1 MLWKEEFFAALG
13 KAACILHR
21 RENTMERQKTKL
33 GARILSKSELN
44 AILPNAES
52 VYEQIEVFRSNIPDG
67 SGETEQKTN
76 NIGIMGSRGTGKTSI
91 LLTFHENLKQKSLN
105 YRNEKKDGKSKNG
118 DIILPIIVPENMS
131 SGTTLM
137 DVVLGMLKPVVE
149 ERKEIKTAGSG
160 DCIYSGRDSLEKQY
174 NELIKQYCYIKKDY
188 RNILIQ
194 QFTTEQ
200 NYVDKTKEVFNS
212 DSEFIKL
219 FDQFVT
225 RLLRNEEKPDE
236 NAMIF
241 LFIDDIDLSADRS
254 MDVVR
259 TLLSYLSHPRIV
271 TFISGDIEIFE
282 EALTLE
288 FLRQEKALDSNVFN
302 TAFYSVSGDQG
313 DSRLLERKKN
323 LAYEYLKKIIPPV
336 YRRTVKYWSLE
347 ERGNYRI
354 SEGEGREQKSLVELL
369 VEVSKER
376 LEKSY
381 FVYSED
387 GVQKNLSLAFHMLD
401 ETSRGLNNVYN
412 VLQELC
418 GWETEERNAEEN
430 KEDLLLWRL
439 IETVVDS
446 KAMYAEHKTRLFK
459 DIVVLG
465 QGRVQIHFENAYKW
479 LYKQGADASS
489 KDRFAIFFL
498 VDFAAG
504 LFSREKQDSDIYRQL
519 KNKVIQ
525 EYLSDE
531 AIDGRIASKRYLIPL
546 GEEQKSKDKNFN
558 PIQLVLRSL
567 LEQGDFIFVLHL
579 IRYLGREEIYNILIK
594 DEGKQYSEREAAYKV
609 AGALTKAVW
618 AMNETEEDRRNYLA
632 QLYLRMR
639 DTMLSLFN
647 MLSLDPKIIYGR
659 QLADNVNI
667 TAGGK
672 LYVNESQYGPAEANY
687 WNVESLIVE
696 SGSIQ
701 PNYAKRN
708 LLWAEYENR
717 NLRYWIYYKRCLRE
731 STGEQYDIFGRL
743 NSNMALSMTKTAMN
757 LMQEAMDQYKVKK
770 LGEVDY
776 DALLTEKDDE
786 NRQER
791 QRRHERQVIKQI
803 DEDGLWNTPY
813 VKDKVF
819 PYIKNERID
828 FIFKTCRCRIIL
840 DATELLTGEYYELK
854 NCEKGSSGKALIH
867 SLVPKVQ
874 DVLLLPTSKET
885 NRETNEVRRFAD
897 GKYYLRLE
905 QSLVIQYLL
914 EEFLR
919 LHYRAKYGTTELRKL
934 LMKIRELPVVIH
946 TSGWNAINEELK
958 KREDNFFE
966 EKENMLKDQV
976 TRELERKETLL
987 TAIKVIREQRYDS
1000 RKQSI
1005 PSVRDLLIEY
1015 LNVPV
1020 EKDCIYFEY
1029 LVQREQIQEMIED
1042 QKRQSQEMQGDRGE
1056 SMAKWEDM
1064 EPVISPKEYQLIFHS
1079 YLRYLQGN
1087 DKDAEKA
1094 GAQAEDIATL
1104 AGYMLDGET
1113 IADKRIQ
1120 NEVYE
1125 IISKKLELTEEEF
1138 DALF

>member
-1 MLWKEEFFAALG
+1 
-13 KAACILHR
+13 
-21 RENTMERQKTKL
+21 MERQKTKL

-91 LLTFHENLKQKSLN
+91 LLTFYENLKQKSLN
-105 YRNEKKDGKSKNG
+105 YRNEKKNGKSKNG

-313 DSRLLERKKN
+313 DSKLLERKKN

-347 ERGNYRI
+347 ERGNYQI
-354 SEGEGREQKSLVELL
+354 SESEGREQKSLVELL

-418 GWETEERNAEEN
+418 GRKTEERNAEEN

-446 KAMYAEHKTRLFK
+446 KAMYAEHKARLFK

-465 QGRVQIHFENAYKW
+465 QGRVQIHFENAFEW
-479 LYKQGADASS
+479 LYKVGEEKKEAEKKEAEKEGKAVSS

-504 LFSREKQDSDIYRQL
+504 LFSREKRDGDIYRQL

-531 AIDGRIASKRYLIPL
+531 TIDGRIASKRYLIPL
-546 GEEQKSKDKNFN
+546 GGEQKSKDKNFS

-567 LEQGDFIFVLHL
+567 LEQGDFIFILYL

-594 DEGKQYSEREAAYKV
+594 GEGKQYSEREAAYKV

-632 QLYLRMR
+632 QLYMRMR

-672 LYVNESQYGPAEANY
+672 WYVNESQYGPEEANY

-696 SGSIQ
+696 GGSIQ
-701 PNYAKRN
+701 PDVAQRN

-757 LMQEAMDQYKVKK
+757 LMQEAMDKYKVKK

-791 QRRHERQVIKQI
+791 QRRQERQVIKQI

-819 PYIKNERID
+819 PYIKKERFD

-840 DATELLTGEYYELK
+840 DATELLTGEYYELQ

-946 TSGWNAINEELK
+946 TSGWNAINEELE
-958 KREDNFFE
+958 KREKNFFE

-987 TAIKVIREQRYDS
+987 TAIKDIREQRYDS
-1000 RKQSI
+1000 IKQSI

-1020 EKDCIYFEY
+1020 EKDCSYFEY
-1029 LVQREQIQEMIED
+1029 LVQGEQIQEMIED
-1042 QKRQSQEMQGDRGE
+1042 QKRQTQKMQGGQGE
-1056 SMAKWEDM
+1056 SMAKWEDV
-1064 EPVISPKEYQLIFHS
+1064 EPVISPKECQFIFHS